1 MSQIS
6 LSSASVFPGER
17 AADEIPDPA
26 ARTNWTATGASA
38 NAAMKHPLVLVTSA
52 ANPQNRAALLISN
65 PPRKPRLPLCNVWRD
80 GFKWIVVRF
89 AKLNFKRR
97 STSPSA
103 FLRR

>member
-38 NAAMKHPLVLVTSA
+38 NAAMKHPLVLVASA
-52 ANPQNRAALLISN
+52 ANPQNKATLVTSN
-65 PPRKPRLPLCNVWRD
+65 PPWKPRLPLCNVWRD

-89 AKLNFKRR
+89 CGTQF
-97 STSPSA
+97 
-103 FLRR
+103 